1 MPEVS
6 QGGKMYLT
14 EKQKRIYQFIKEYIS
29 HYGIAPS
36 YEEIR
41 THFGLKSTSTV
52 FDHIRTLEKKGY
64 IARGGTNQKRSLQ
77 LINFGKRS
85 VTIPLVGTVAAG
97 RPLEVYEIQEY
108 IDVPEEMLGRG
119 ENVALKIRG
128 DSMVDSG
135 IYDGDIVIVKR
146 QNTAENGQIAVA
158 LVDGE
163 ATIKRVYF
171 HKDGVELRASNP
183 SVVSIFVTEKQD
195 LQIFGILVGL
205 YRTFNL

>member
-1 MPEVS
+1 
-6 QGGKMYLT
+6 
-14 EKQKRIYQFIKEYIS
+14 
-29 HYGIAPS
+29 
-36 YEEIR
+36 
-41 THFGLKSTSTV
+41 
-52 FDHIRTLEKKGY
+52 
-64 IARGGTNQKRSLQ
+64 
-77 LINFGKRS
+77 
-85 VTIPLVGTVAAG
+85 
-97 RPLEVYEIQEY
+97 
-108 IDVPEEMLGRG
+108 
-119 ENVALKIRG
+119 
-128 DSMVDSG
+128 MVDSG